1 MRSFACLS
9 VICALAATAA
19 DSAPETPGLA
29 SFLRTDGNA
38 AAGRIVSIDKDK
50 VTYRPKDEPKK
61 LASLELKKIASI
73 EYPGTIAAGEERFEV
88 IELRGGSW
96 LMGKFLGFDK
106 GRIRFQLHQGGKVF
120 VPLAEMQVFRKPKA
134 QTPSGDIVFNKH
146 VVMADTGDVFIGD
159 IKPTSD
165 AALEIKGAVQVKVP
179 YGRIMAIYPP
189 RPAQGRRAAE
199 PTTTKAAAPP
209 PRVTVVTLKYGAIL
223 AGRELA
229 VKDGTLSLTILKDQ
243 RVGIPLEGVLC
254 IEPGQMAGATL
265 AGMRGVLAWGAYSD
279 RSQEFPWTVAALKAK
294 LPANWKIHE
303 DFSTSFGKDFRGRLF
318 RSRTLLIPEPESWG
332 SGEKAELAADLKK
345 VVEPFLR
352 RGGNVVILG
361 ASTGPVKFLADA
373 GLLDVTRANSRSSG
387 TIRVTAAGKKI
398 AKDVGQSF
406 EARNSTYFYRIGTK
420 YKAQSWADDPGGQG
434 SAIVARRVGLGWVIL
449 MGMDYYT
456 RSDELNQLLLNAVLC
471 R

>member
-61 LASLELKKIASI
+61 LASLELKKITSI

-165 AALEIKGAVQVKVP
+165 AAL
-179 YGRIMAIYPP
+179 
-189 RPAQGRRAAE
+189 GRRAAE

-209 PRVTVVTLKYGAIL
+209 PRVTVVTLRYGAIL

-243 RVGIPLEGVLC
+243 RVAIPLEGVLC

-318 RSRTLLIPEPESWG
+318 RCRTLLIPEPESWG

-373 GLLDVTRANSRSSG
+373 GLLDVSRSGGRSSG
-387 TIRVTAAGKKI
+387 AIRVTAAGKKI
-398 AKDVGQSF
+398 AKDVGKSF
-406 EARNSTYFYRIGTK
+406 GAQNSTNFYRIGTK
-420 YKAQSWADDPGGQG
+420 YKAQSWAEDPGGQG
-434 SAIVARRVGLGWVIL
+434 SVIVARRVGLGWVIL

-456 RSDELNQLLLNAVLC
+456 RSEELNQLLLNAVLC

>member
-19 DSAPETPGLA
+19 DKAPEDPGLA

-38 AAGRIVSIDKDK
+38 AAGQIVSIDKDK
-50 VTYRPKDEPKK
+50 VTYHPKDEPKK
-61 LASLELKKIASI
+61 LATLELKKIASI
-73 EYPGTIAAGEERFEV
+73 EYPGAVAAGEERFDV

-96 LMGKFLGFDK
+96 LMGRLLGFDK
-106 GRIRFQLHQGGKVF
+106 GRIRFQLHQGGKVL
-120 VPLAEMQVFRKPKA
+120 VPLTEMHVFRKPKA
-134 QTPSGDIVFNKH
+134 QTPSSDIVFSKY

-159 IKPTSD
+159 IKPTPD
-165 AALEIKGAVQVKVP
+165 AALQIKGAVQVKVP
-179 YGRIMAIYPP
+179 YKRITAIYPP
-189 RPAQGRRAAE
+189 VSAKPK
-199 PTTTKAAAPP
+199 PTTDATTKAAPP
-209 PRVTVVTLKYGAIL
+209 PVTVVTLRYGAIL
-223 AGRELA
+223 TGRELA
-229 VKDGTLSLTILKDQ
+229 VKDGKLSLTILKDQ
-243 RVGIPLEGVLC
+243 RVGVPLESVLC
-254 IEPGQMAGATL
+254 IEPGQMAGATFV
-265 AGMRGVLAWGAYSD
+265 GMRSVLAWGAYSD

-318 RSRTLLIPEPESWG
+318 RCRALLIPEPESWG

-345 VVEPFLR
+345 IVEPFLR

-361 ASTGPVKFLADA
+361 ASTGPVKFLRDA
-373 GLLDVTRANSRSSG
+373 GLLDVSRANSRSSG
-387 TIRVTAAGKKI
+387 AIRFTPAGKRI
-398 AKDVGQSF
+398 AKDVGESF
-406 EARNSTYFYRIGTK
+406 NAQNSTYFYRVGTK
-420 YKAQSWADDPGGQG
+420 YKAQSWAEDPGGQA

-449 MGMDYYT
+449 MGMDYYN

>member
-1 MRSFACLS
+1 M
-9 VICALAATAA
+9 CALAATGG
-19 DSAPETPGLA
+19 DSAPETPRFA
-29 SFLRTDGNA
+29 SFLRTDGNS

-50 VTYRPKDEPKK
+50 IAYHPKDEPKR
-61 LASLELKKIASI
+61 LAGLELKKIVTI
-73 EYPGTIAAGEERFEV
+73 EYPGTVAAGEERFEV

-106 GRIRFQLHQGGKVF
+106 GRIRFQLHQGGKVL
-120 VPLAEMQVFRKPKA
+120 VPLTEMQVFRKPKA
-134 QTPSGDIVFNKH
+134 EAPSSDIVFNKY

-159 IKPTSD
+159 IKPTPD
-165 AALEIKGAVQVKVP
+165 GALQIKGAIQVKVP
-179 YGRIMAIYPP
+179 YGRITAIYPP
-189 RPAQGRRAAE
+189 RPAQARRASQ
-199 PTTTKAAAPP
+199 PTTAKAAPP
-209 PRVTVVTLKYGAIL
+209 PVTVVTLRYGAIL
-223 AGRELA
+223 TGRELV
-229 VKDGTLSLTILKDQ
+229 VKDGKLSLTILKDQ
-243 RVGIPLEGVLC
+243 RVGVPLESVLC
-254 IEPGQMAGATL
+254 IEPGQMAGATFV
-265 AGMRGVLAWGAYSD
+265 GMRSVLAWGAYSD

-303 DFSTSFGKDFRGRLF
+303 DFSTSFGKDFRARLF
-318 RSRTLLIPEPESWG
+318 RCRTLLIPEPESWG

-406 EARNSTYFYRIGTK
+406 GAQNSTYFYRIGTK
-420 YKAQSWADDPGGQG
+420 YKAQSWAEDPGGQG